1 MVFKHRDYWQ
11 TNILFYLQADLNAN
25 VFTREVGKVRG
36 RGLLNCR
43 TLRIS
48 LIQGHRTGTSK
59 RYEGYPITQENVK
72 QRQTGDIYFPAYFVK
87 GQRSTVSLDSFT
99 VFCGKQ
105 NWKFLRA
112 KHQLKLN
119 LSHSSPL
126 RLPPEWY
133 WQDRHLPFIQQ
144 KHDPPISSSLPTW
157 QRYIHR
163 STLILFPPPFL
174 RLPHFCSF
182 IIFTSSKQNILR

>member
-1 MVFKHRDYWQ
+1 MVIKHRDYWQ
-11 TNILFYLQADLNAN
+11 TNISFYLQADLNAN

-48 LIQGHRTGTSK
+48 LIQGHRTGTLK

-72 QRQTGDIYFPAYFVK
+72 QRQTGDIYFPAYFVI

-133 WQDRHLPFIQQ
+133 WQDRHLPFVQR

-157 QRYIHR
+157 QRYFNC
-163 STLILFPPPFL
+163 STFILFPPPLL

-182 IIFTSSKQNILR
+182 VIFTSSKQNIFR